1 MDTLN
6 KDDQFKKLTLEE
18 KDGVVKDL
26 VLHPE
31 DILCKSMKDL
41 FVVRP
46 VLAKASDRLFVRFAQ
61 KELSILSNDEL
72 ICQFLY
78 KNEKLYIF
86 KCHYVLEDGTPCLI
100 LDSDFYMI
108 QRRENYRLKFPSSLS
123 SKVITKNSKGLFTGR
138 VFDLSTTGIR
148 VASNQKNEAINIG
161 DEVEMEI
168 QVAGHD
174 SLTLKSH
181 LRHRNEG
188 SETIN
193 DRKVDLF
200 YYGFQ
205 FTNLSSENE
214 KRLSRINMELYRNFF
229 QKMNT

>member
-1 MDTLN
+1 MDALN

-26 VLHPE
+26 VSHPE
-31 DILCKSMKDL
+31 DILCKSMNEL
-41 FVVRP
+41 FSVRP
-46 VLAKASDRLFVRFAQ
+46 LLFKGQNRLHVRFNQ
-61 KELSILSNDEL
+61 KELAILNTDEL

-78 KNEKLYIF
+78 KKEKLYIF
-86 KCHYVLEDGTPCLI
+86 KCHYILDNGVPCLV
-100 LDSDFYMI
+100 LDNDFYMI
-108 QRRENYRLKFPSSLS
+108 QRRENYRLKFPTGLT
-123 SKVITKNSKGLFTGR
+123 SKVTIKNSTGLFTGR

-148 VASNQKNEAINIG
+148 VASHQKNETIKVG
-161 DEVEMEI
+161 DEVDMEI
-168 QVAGHD
+168 QVTGHET
-174 SLTLKSH
+174 LTLKSH

-193 DRKVDLF
+193 DRKFDLF
-200 YYGFQ
+200 FYGFQ
-205 FTNLSSENE
+205 FYNLSNENE

>member
-1 MDTLN
+1 MDVLN
-6 KDDQFKKLTLEE
+6 KDDQFKKLTPEE
-18 KDGVVKDL
+18 KDGIVKDL
-26 VLHPE
+26 VSNPE
-31 DILCKSMKDL
+31 DILCKSMNEL
-41 FVVRP
+41 FSVRP
-46 VLAKASDRLFVRFAQ
+46 IFFKGQNRLHVRFNL
-61 KELSILSNDEL
+61 KELAILKTDEL

-78 KNEKLYIF
+78 KREKLYIF
-86 KCHYVLEDGTPCLI
+86 KCHYTVDNGTPCLI

-108 QRRENYRLKFPSSLS
+108 QRRENYRLKFPTGLS
-123 SKVITKNSKGLFTGR
+123 SKVIIKNNTGLFSGR

-148 VASNQKNEAINIG
+148 VASHQKTESFKVG
-161 DEVEMEI
+161 DEVDMEI

-174 SLTLKSH
+174 PLIVKSH

-193 DRKVDLF
+193 DRKLDLF
-200 YYGFQ
+200 FYGFQ
-205 FTNLSSENE
+205 FYNLNSDNE